1 MAQVLGSARPGET
14 SVSPEPTDRAA
25 WLEVLDLMEDAVAQ
39 AGRPGG
45 SDDEPA
51 PWTPPSNIGP
61 LPEDLEDRARTL
73 LAAQESAM
81 AQLRSARRTNR
92 SHAGVLRALP
102 HRAGTSSVYLD
113 VEG

>member
-1 MAQVLGSARPGET
+1 
-14 SVSPEPTDRAA
+14 VSPEPTDRAA
-25 WLEVLDLMEDAVAQ
+25 WLEVLDLLEDAVEQ
-39 AGRPGG
+39 AGRPDGSGG
-45 SDDEPA
+45 SETEPA
-51 PWTPPSNIGP
+51 PWTPPTGIGP
-61 LPEDLEDRARTL
+61 LPEDLADRARTL

-81 AQLRSARRTNR
+81 AELRAAQRTNR